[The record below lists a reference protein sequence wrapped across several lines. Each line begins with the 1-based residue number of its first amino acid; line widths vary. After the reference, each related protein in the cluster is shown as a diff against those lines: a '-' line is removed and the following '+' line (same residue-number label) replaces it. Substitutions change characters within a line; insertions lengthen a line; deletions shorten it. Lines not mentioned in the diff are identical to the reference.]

1 MATTSRRLPARV
13 YWVRRAVVLGV
24 PLLLV
29 VVLLV
34 VVHPWAGRAADRAGG
49 PPTGTGSAAPTR
61 AVAPAAAT
69 TPPAT
74 PAATPSL
81 SPSPSPSLRGGV
93 GDCQA
98 AQLALGLTPAAVDVP
113 AGVSPT
119 FTVTIKNTGAA
130 PCLVDAGDAYREV
143 VITSGADRVWSSK
156 DCVSAHAS
164 RRTLLLAAG
173 QSDTTQLPWNRVRSA
188 AGCPGGLPKPG
199 AGTYQAT
206 VNLAGATGGPAV
218 FVLH

>member
-34 VVHPWAGRAADRAGG
+34 VAHPWSSRAADRAGG
-49 PPTGTGSAAPTR
+49 LPAGTGTAAPTGT
-61 AVAPAAAT
+61 VAPAAAT
-69 TPPAT
+69 TAAA
-74 PAATPSL
+74 PAATPS
-81 SPSPSPSLRGGV
+81 PTPSLRGGV
-93 GDCQA
+93 GECQA
-98 AQLALGLTPAAVDVP
+98 AQLALGLTPAAVDVA

-119 FTVTIKNTGAA
+119 FTITIKNTGAA

-143 VITSGADRVWSSK
+143 VISSGADRVWSSK
-156 DCVSAHAS
+156 DCVPANAS
-164 RRTLLLAAG
+164 RRTLLLAGG

-188 AGCPGGLPKPG
+188 AGCPGGLSKPG

>member
-1 MATTSRRLPARV
+1 MTTTSRRLPARV

-29 VVLLV
+29 VLLV
-34 VVHPWAGRAADRAGG
+34 VVHPWAGRADSAAAG
-49 PPTGTGSAAPTR
+49 AAPTGSR
-61 AVAPAAAT
+61 SPAAT
-69 TPPAT
+69 TP
-74 PAATPSL
+74 AAAAA
-81 SPSPSPSLRGGV
+81 PSPTPTPSLRGGV
-93 GDCQA
+93 PDCQA
-98 AQLALGLTPAAVDVP
+98 AQLALGITSDAVDVP

-119 FTVTIKNTGAA
+119 FTVTIKNSGTA

-156 DCVSAHAS
+156 DCVSANAP

-188 AGCPGGLPKPG
+188 AGCPAGLSRPTK
-199 AGTYQAT
+199 GTYQAT
-206 VNLAGATGGPAV
+206 VNLSGATGGPAV

>member
-24 PLLLV
+24 PLVLLLLV
-29 VVLLV
+29 LV
-34 VVHPWAGRAADRAGG
+34 VIHPWAGKAADRAAARA
-49 PPTGTGSAAPTR
+49 PVTTSATTSAA
-61 AVAPAAAT
+61 APAA
-69 TPPAT
+69 PA
-74 PAATPSL
+74 
-81 SPSPSPSLRGGV
+81 SPSPTPTPTPSLRGGV
-93 GDCQA
+93 GDCQP
-98 AQLALGLTPAAVDVP
+98 AQLALGLTPTAVDVP

-119 FTVTIKNTGAA
+119 FTVTIKNTGTA

-156 DCVSAHAS
+156 DCVAANAP

-173 QSDTTQLPWNRVRSA
+173 QSDTTQVPWNRVRSA
-188 AGCPGGLPKPG
+188 AGCPGGLSRPG
-199 AGTYQAT
+199 TGTYQAT
-206 VNLAGATGGPAV
+206 LNLAGATGGPAV

>member
-24 PLLLV
+24 PLVLLLLV
-29 VVLLV
+29 LV
-34 VVHPWAGRAADRAGG
+34 VIHPWAGRAADRAAARVSV
-49 PPTGTGSAAPTR
+49 TTSTTTSAGTAA
-61 AVAPAAAT
+61 AAAPAAPAST
-69 TPPAT
+69 SPTPT
-74 PAATPSL
+74 PT
-81 SPSPSPSLRGGV
+81 PSLRGGV
-93 GDCQA
+93 GDCQP

-119 FTVTIKNTGAA
+119 FTVTIKNTGTA

-156 DCVSAHAS
+156 DCVAANAP

-173 QSDTTQLPWNRVRSA
+173 QSDTTQMPWNRVRSA
-188 AGCPGGLPKPG
+188 PGCPGGQSRPG
-199 AGTYQAT
+199 TGTYQAA

>member
-34 VVHPWAGRAADRAGG
+34 VAHPWSSRAADRAGG
-49 PPTGTGSAAPTR
+49 LPAGTGTAAPTGT
-61 AVAPAAAT
+61 VAHAAAT
-69 TPPAT
+69 TAAA
-74 PAATPSL
+74 PAATPS
-81 SPSPSPSLRGGV
+81 PTPSLRDGV
-93 GDCQA
+93 GECQA
-98 AQLALGLTPAAVDVP
+98 AQLALGLTPAAVDVA

-119 FTVTIKNTGAA
+119 FTITIKNTGAA

-143 VITSGADRVWSSK
+143 VISSGADRVWSSK
-156 DCVSAHAS
+156 DCVPANAS
-164 RRTLLLAAG
+164 RRTLLLAGG

-188 AGCPGGLPKPG
+188 AGCPGGLSKPG

>member
-34 VVHPWAGRAADRAGG
+34 VARPWAGRAADRAGG
-49 PPTGTGSAAPTR
+49 LPTGTGSATPTR
-61 AVAPAAAT
+61 AAVSAAAT
-69 TPPAT
+69 TPAAT
-74 PAATPSL
+74 PAATPS
-81 SPSPSPSLRGGV
+81 PTPSLRGGV

-156 DCVSAHAS
+156 DCVPAHAS

-173 QSDTTQLPWNRVRSA
+173 QSDTTQFPWNRVRSA

-199 AGTYQAT
+199 PGTYQAT